1 MVKNFPDGVRDLT
14 SEDFQQVE
22 ETAATIRRL
31 FQSYG
36 YRSVQ
41 TPSFESY
48 DLYHFPGA
56 PDRNSMLKC
65 IDTSG
70 RVLVLRP
77 DATVPLARMVAMNYP
92 RNESLRFSYQT
103 TIFRQAEAGLGDL
116 SEWHQAGIEIFGDES
131 PDIDAEVV
139 AIGVEAL
146 LSLDLHNLH
155 FDLGHAGFLSGL
167 FEALALSEVEEK
179 EVLGYIESKNLPELQ
194 RAICTWDLEEAGARA
209 LLRLPQLYGT
219 PDKVLDEAKTLC
231 LNTQMKEALMNLD
244 EIVKQLKDLIDVPLQ
259 LDLGF
264 TNRMHYYT
272 GLIFKGYMQNAGSP
286 LVSGGRYDDL
296 SAQFGLARPACG
308 FGLNLSYLSTLL
320 PKSLAQTPEIVRYS
334 KETQKLIFKKA
345 KEKRQNGST
354 VITLSERANA
364 PMNGSVLDL
373 RNLEEAKKW

>member
-22 ETAATIRRL
+22 ETAATIRHL

-41 TPSFESY
+41 TPSFEAY

-56 PDRNSMLKC
+56 PDRNAMLKC
-65 IDTSG
+65 IDASG

-92 RNESLRFSYQT
+92 KNDALRFSYQT
-103 TIFRQAEAGLGDL
+103 TIFRQTEAGLGDL
-116 SEWHQAGIEIFGDES
+116 SEWHQAGIEAFGDPHPE
-131 PDIDAEVV
+131 IDAEVV

-146 LSLDLHNLH
+146 LALDLKKLH
-155 FDLGHAGFLSGL
+155 FDLGHAGFLAGL
-167 FEALALSEVEEK
+167 FAALSLTETQEK
-179 EVLGYIESKNLPELQ
+179 EILGYIESKNLPELQ
-194 RAICTWDLEEAGARA
+194 RAIRSWDLPEDGARA
-209 LLRLPQLYGT
+209 LLRLPQLYGSPKT
-219 PDKVLDEAKTLC
+219 VLMEAKALC
-231 LNTQMKEALMNLD
+231 LNRQMEEAVQNLAD
-244 EIVKQLKDLIDVPLQ
+244 VVEYLKDLIDVPLQ

-286 LVSGGRYDDL
+286 LVSGGRYNDL
-296 SAQFGLARPACG
+296 SEQFGLSRPACG

-320 PKSLAQTPEIVRYS
+320 PKAVAQSAEVVRYS
-334 KETQKLIFKKA
+334 METRKLVCQKA
-345 KEKRQNGST
+345 KEKRQNGSII
-354 VITLSERANA
+354 ITLSDRANA
-364 PMNGSVLDL
+364 PKDQAVLDL
-373 RNLEEAKKW
+373 RSLEEAKKW